1 MMKFLHYINLS
12 FVFSSTQTIE
22 LFASIHWDK
31 GKLKLEVCSERLP
44 NYMRN
49 YL

>member
-1 MMKFLHYINLS
+1 MKFLPYINLS
-12 FVFSSTQTIE
+12 FVSSSTQTIQ
-22 LFASIHWDK
+22 LFVSIHWDK
-31 GKLKLEVCSERLP
+31 GKLELEVCSERHP